1 MGNPPIYVIDF
12 YYIPHFF
19 KYSIEGRKKSMAY
32 TITEFLNQNPGY
44 ARSYDEKT
52 DTGYLKNL
60 MSGKQIS
67 FKSGQGQQ
75 YGLGDFDQGA
85 QSNTITDVNK
95 LIGSLSGPTQ
105 TQFQGQNQQSV
116 QNILG
121 MLSGRAYT
129 GFNYNPDTDQSL
141 KQAQNQVARQTSEYN
156 NARGLGVSSINTD
169 NIAKNM
175 ASLVPQFREQ
185 AFQEYQAQNQQLA
198 NLANALQ
205 SMDDK
210 QFSRYQQEWQN
221 GFQER
226 QLAYQQQQDKFT
238 QDQQKISAAWNR
250 VAQLGY
256 ADNEA
261 AVILGIQPGTP
272 SAQAREAAQRKTDEI
287 EMYKMQLADKRQDE
301 ATAFERQKEVI
312 GIEQTN
318 RLASQ
323 AQEFQQQKELTGINA
338 ANQREMAGINFN
350 NQKAL
355 AQFEA
360 GLRQQ
365 PSSNINLKDYSDY
378 IDNYFTTSNYND
390 DGKITGRSIDKQ
402 AVETYLTQLYQSGV
416 DENIINQ
423 LAAKYGV

>member
-1 MGNPPIYVIDF
+1 
-12 YYIPHFF
+12 
-19 KYSIEGRKKSMAY
+19 MAY
-32 TITEFLNQNPGY
+32 TITDFLNQNPGY
-44 ARSYDEKT
+44 SRSYDAKT
-52 DTGYLKNL
+52 DTGYLRNL

-85 QSNTITDVNK
+85 QSNTVTDVNK

-116 QNILG
+116 QNLLG

-129 GFNYNPDTDQSL
+129 GFNYNPDTDPTL

-169 NIAKNM
+169 SIAKNM

-198 NLANALQ
+198 NLANTLQ
-205 SMDDK
+205 GMDDT
-210 QFSRYQQEWQN
+210 QFNRYQQEWQN
-221 GFQER
+221 GFNER
-226 QLAYQQQQDKFT
+226 QMAYKQQQDKLT
-238 QDQQKISAAWNR
+238 QDRQKVSDAWNR
-250 VAQLGY
+250 VTQLGY

-261 AVILGIQPGTP
+261 SAILGVQPGTP
-272 SAQAREAAQRKTDEI
+272 SAQAREAAQKKADEI
-287 EMYKMQLADKRQDE
+287 EMYKMQLEDKRNDE
-301 ATAFERQKEVI
+301 TTSFQRRLDVIDREAAIRQQ
-312 GIEQTN
+312 EQ
-318 RLASQ
+318 SQ
-323 AQEFQQQKELTGINA
+323 QFQQQKELTGINA
-338 ANQREMAGINFN
+338 ANQREIAGINLN

-360 GLRQQ
+360 GLKQQ
-365 PSSNINLKDYSDY
+365 PASSVNLKDYSDY

-402 AVETYLTQLYQSGV
+402 AVETYLTQLYQNGV